1 MCELGFSWPLYLYFR
16 PVCHFASLTTVSSNN
31 PVQYFS
37 YGVACP
43 MPCPATQTYFGGMI
57 NHFIMIE

>member
-1 MCELGFSWPLYLYFR
+1 MALSLFFR
-16 PVCHFASLTTVSSNN
+16 PVCRSASLTTVSSNN

-43 MPCPATQTYFGGMI
+43 MLCPATQTYFAGMI
-57 NHFIMIE
+57 NHFIT